1 MALMTVYDVVAK
13 RWEHG
18 WELRI
23 DGVGVTQSRTLA
35 RAERTVRDYLETLL
49 GVSTDGATVVVRPDL
64 GALGERVRQVRE
76 RTRAAQDA
84 QRRAAVEA
92 REVAQALRD
101 EGLSVTDTAAVLG
114 VSRGRVSQLVS

>member
-1 MALMTVYDVVAK
+1 MTVYDVVAK